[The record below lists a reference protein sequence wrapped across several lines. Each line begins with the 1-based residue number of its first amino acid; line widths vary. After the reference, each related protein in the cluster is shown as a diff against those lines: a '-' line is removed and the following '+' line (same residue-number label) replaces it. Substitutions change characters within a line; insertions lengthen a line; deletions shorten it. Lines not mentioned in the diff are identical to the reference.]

1 MQGLDNELYVT
12 LLIISNTVALL
23 QLVAAIR
30 WPRLARFSFFLLF
43 AWACWTNWNESQLT
57 PHSYLEYADLTW
69 SNVYRNFINGWFA
82 DHVQLAVGFVAICQG
97 LIAVSMLMKGWILR
111 TGSIG
116 AIIFLLSIMP
126 FGVGSGFPSTAIMAV
141 AIFILLQKHNK
152 EFIWQK
158 NRLVG
163 T

>member
-23 QLVAAIR
+23 QLIAAIR

-43 AWACWTNWNESQLT
+43 AWACWTNWIESQVT

-82 DHVQLAVGFVAICQG
+82 DHVQLAVGFVATCQG
-97 LIAVSMLMKGWILR
+97 LIAISMLMKGWIFR

-126 FGVGSGFPSTAIMAV
+126 FGVGSGFPCTAIMAA
-141 AIFILLQKHNK
+141 AIFVLFRKHDN

-158 NRLVG
+158 NKLVR

>member
-1 MQGLDNELYVT
+1 MQGLNNELYVT

-23 QLVAAIR
+23 QLIAAIR

-43 AWACWTNWNESQLT
+43 AWACWTNWVESQLT
-57 PHSYLEYADLTW
+57 PDSYLEYADLTW
-69 SNVYRNFINGWFA
+69 SKTYRSFINGWFA
-82 DHVQLAVGFVAICQG
+82 DHIQLAVGLVATCQG
-97 LIAVSMLMKGWILR
+97 LIALSMLMKGWIFR
-111 TGSIG
+111 IGSIG

-126 FGVGSGFPSTAIMAV
+126 FGVGSGFPCTAIMAA
-141 AIFILLQKHNK
+141 AIFILLRKHNN

-163 T
+163 I